1 MFDEY
6 LEPSCIDRSV
16 SPAPAVP
23 VPVNSAS
30 IPSSTSIDQDAPSL
44 SHSPSSS
51 ALQSPCLHQGVAAES
66 TLMDENPFAPVDNDP
81 FINIFAPE
89 PTSKASSSGDA
100 SSAEST
106 YVTQTLHHL
115 GK

>member
-6 LEPSCIDRSV
+6 LEPPRVDRPV

-23 VPVNSAS
+23 VPVNSAGT
-30 IPSSTSIDQDAPSL
+30 PSSTAIDQDAPSP

-51 ALQSPCLHQGVAAES
+51 KLQSTCLHQGVAAES
-66 TLMDENPFAPVDNDP
+66 TLMDENPFSPVDNDP
-81 FINIFAPE
+81 FTNIFAPK
-89 PTSKASSSGDA
+89 PTFAASSSGDA
-100 SSAEST
+100 SSANST

-115 GK
+115 RK